1 MKKEVTL
8 LVIGLILVV
17 VGALLKIQH
26 IQSGQYIMIAGLA
39 LEAFTLGSLV
49 LKSLK
54 K

>member
-1 MKKEVTL
+1 MKKEVVL
-8 LVIGLILVV
+8 LVMGLVLVV
-17 VGALLKIQH
+17 LGALLKVQQIQY
-26 IQSGQYIMIAGLA
+26 GQYIMIAGLA